1 MMTLV
6 YMISCFPRI
15 SGSSPVR
22 ENSGKFKVEEKSG
35 KFKVREK
42 WGKFE
47 GGNHKFTVGGKG
59 RGIQG

>member
-6 YMISCFPRI
+6 YISCFPRI

-22 ENSGKFKVEEKSG
+22 ENSGKFKVGEKSG

-47 GGNHKFTVGGKG
+47 GGNQKFTVGGK
-59 RGIQG
+59 RQGIQG